1 MSTEN
6 IIALMDSGFPVGV
19 RFTQTGPASRTDQ
32 LFCELVQQAR
42 HGETIS
48 FSVQSCP
55 VGAYVLG
62 KDAPRP
68 DEYYFT
74 SGRYINKA
82 AAAQAA
88 DSLPRLDTRY
98 NFVELFPVKQD
109 QVNFDV
115 LLLFL
120 NPARAMRI
128 VQAMSYHNGQPLAFS
143 NSGTASVCGECTVT
157 PFNTKRLCLSIGCKG
172 SRKHSRYT
180 EDEMVVGIP
189 HILVN
194 DINEGLA
201 AIPWIF
207 D

>member
-1 MSTEN
+1 
-6 IIALMDSGFPVGV
+6 MDSGYPVGV
-19 RFTQTGPASRTDQ
+19 KFTQTGPAPKTDK

-42 HGETIS
+42 HSETIS
-48 FSVQSCP
+48 FSAQGCP

-62 KDAPRP
+62 RDSPQP
-68 DEYYFT
+68 DEYYFS

-88 DSLPRLDTRY
+88 GSLPHLDTQF
-98 NFVELFPVKQD
+98 NFVKLFPVKQD
-109 QVNFDV
+109 QVEFDV
-115 LLLFL
+115 MLMFL
-120 NPARAMRI
+120 NPARAMRL
-128 VQAMSYHNGQPLAFS
+128 VQAMSYHNGHPLVFS
-143 NSGTASVCGECTVT
+143 NSGTVSVCGECTVT
-157 PFNTKRLCLSIGCKG
+157 PYNTKRLCLSIGCKG

-180 EDEMVVGIP
+180 EDEMVIGIP

-201 AIPWIF
+201 SIPGIF

>member
-6 IIALMDSGFPVGV
+6 ITTLMDSGHPVGV
-19 RFTQTGPASRTDQ
+19 KFTQTGPISQTDK
-32 LFCELVQQAR
+32 LFCELVQQVR

-48 FSVQSCP
+48 FSAQGCP

-62 KDAPRP
+62 RDTSKPTD
-68 DEYYFT
+68 YYFS
-74 SGRYINKA
+74 SGRYISKA

-88 DSLPRLDTRY
+88 GSLPHPDTQY

-109 QVNFDV
+109 QIDFDV

-128 VQAMSYHNGQPLAFS
+128 VQAMSYHNGQPLVFN

-180 EDEMVVGIP
+180 EDEMIAGIP

-201 AIPWIF
+201 SIPGIF

>member
-1 MSTEN
+1 
-6 IIALMDSGFPVGV
+6 MDSGYPVGV
-19 RFTQTGPASRTDQ
+19 KFTQTGPASQTDK
-32 LFCELVQQAR
+32 LFCELIQQAR

-48 FSVQSCP
+48 FSAQGCP

-62 KDAPRP
+62 RDAPQP
-68 DEYYFT
+68 TDYYFS
-74 SGRYINKA
+74 SGRYISKA
-82 AAAQAA
+82 AATQAA
-88 DSLPRLDTRY
+88 GSLPCLDTRY

-109 QVNFDV
+109 QIDFDV

-120 NPARAMRI
+120 NPARAMRL
-128 VQAMSYHNGQPLAFS
+128 VQAMSYHNGHPLVFS

-180 EDEMVVGIP
+180 EDEMIVGIP
-189 HILVN
+189 HGLVN

-201 AIPWIF
+201 SIPGIF

>member
-1 MSTEN
+1 
-6 IIALMDSGFPVGV
+6 MDSGYPVGV
-19 RFTQTGPASRTDQ
+19 KFTQTGPESQTDK
-32 LFCELVQQAR
+32 LFCEIVQEAR

-48 FSVQSCP
+48 FSAQGCP

-62 KDAPRP
+62 RDTPRP
-68 DEYYFT
+68 TDYYSI

-88 DSLPRLDTRY
+88 GSLPRLDTRY

-109 QVNFDV
+109 KVDFDV
-115 LLLFL
+115 MLLFF
-120 NPARAMRI
+120 NPARAMRL
-128 VQAMSYHNGQPLAFS
+128 VQAMSYHNGQPLVFS
-143 NSGTASVCGECTVT
+143 NSGTASVCGECTVM

-180 EDEMVVGIP
+180 EYEMVAGIP
-189 HILVN
+189 HSLLN
-194 DINEGLA
+194 DINEGLDS
-201 AIPWIF
+201 IPGIF

>member
-6 IIALMDSGFPVGV
+6 ITALMDSGYPVGV
-19 RFTQTGPASRTDQ
+19 KFTQTGPASETDK

-48 FSVQSCP
+48 FSAQGCP

-62 KDAPRP
+62 RDNPKPTD
-68 DEYYFT
+68 YYFS

-88 DSLPRLDTRY
+88 GSLPCLDTQH
-98 NFVELFPVKQD
+98 NVVKLFPIKQD
-109 QVNFDV
+109 QVEFDV
-115 LLLFL
+115 MLMFL
-120 NPARAMRI
+120 NPARAMRL
-128 VQAMSYHNGQPLAFS
+128 VQAMSYHNGQPLVFS
-143 NSGTASVCGECTVT
+143 NSGTVSVCGECTVT

-180 EDEMVVGIP
+180 EDEMVIGIP
-189 HILVN
+189 RTLVN
-194 DINEGLA
+194 DINVGLA
-201 AIPWIF
+201 SIPGIF

>member
-1 MSTEN
+1 
-6 IIALMDSGFPVGV
+6 MDSGYPVGV
-19 RFTQTGPASRTDQ
+19 KFSKNGPASQTDR

-62 KDAPRP
+62 RDTKKPTD
-68 DEYYFT
+68 YYFS
-74 SGRYINKA
+74 SGRYISKA
-82 AAAQAA
+82 AADRAA
-88 DSLPRLDTRY
+88 GLLPQLDTQY
-98 NFVELFPVKQD
+98 KFVELFPVKQD
-109 QVNFDV
+109 QVVFDV

-120 NPARAMRI
+120 NPARAMRL
-128 VQAMSYHNGQPLAFS
+128 VQAMSYYNGQPLEFS

-157 PFNTKRLCLSIGCKG
+157 TFNTKSLCLSIGCKG

-180 EDEMVVGIP
+180 ENEMIAGIP

-201 AIPWIF
+201 FTPGIF
-207 D
+207 Y

>member
-6 IIALMDSGFPVGV
+6 ITALMDSGYPVGV
-19 RFTQTGPASRTDQ
+19 KFIQTGQASETDR

-42 HGETIS
+42 HGENIS
-48 FSVQSCP
+48 FSAQGCP

-62 KDAPRP
+62 RDAPRP
-68 DEYYFT
+68 DEYYFA

-82 AAAQAA
+82 AAARAA
-88 DSLPRLDTRY
+88 GSLPHLDTRY

-109 QVNFDV
+109 HIEFDV

-120 NPARAMRI
+120 NPARAMRL
-128 VQAMSYHNGQPLAFS
+128 VQAMTYHNGQPLVFS

-157 PFNTKRLCLSIGCKG
+157 PFNTNRLCLSIGCKG
-172 SRKHSRYT
+172 SRKHSKYT
-180 EDEMVVGIP
+180 EDKMVVGIP

-201 AIPWIF
+201 FIPGIF

>member
-6 IIALMDSGFPVGV
+6 ITALMDNGYPVGV
-19 RFTQTGPASRTDQ
+19 KFTRTGPASETDK

-48 FSVQSCP
+48 FSAQGCP

-62 KDAPRP
+62 RDTPRP
-68 DEYYFT
+68 TDYYFS
-74 SGRYINKA
+74 SGRYISKA

-88 DSLPRLDTRY
+88 SSLPHLDAQY

-109 QVNFDV
+109 QVEFDV

-120 NPARAMRI
+120 NPARAMRL
-128 VQAMSYHNGQPLAFS
+128 VQAMSYHNGQPLVFS
-143 NSGTASVCGECTVT
+143 NSGTVSVCGECTVT

-180 EDEMVVGIP
+180 EDEMVIGIP
-189 HILVN
+189 RILVN
-194 DINEGLA
+194 DINVGLA
-201 AIPWIF
+201 SIPGIF

>member
-1 MSTEN
+1 MSIEN
-6 IIALMDSGFPVGV
+6 IIALMDRGYPVGV
-19 RFTQTGPASRTDQ
+19 KFNQTGSASQTDR

-42 HGETIS
+42 YGETIS

-62 KDAPRP
+62 MDTTQPT
-68 DEYYFT
+68 DYYFS
-74 SGRYINKA
+74 SGRYISKVA
-82 AAAQAA
+82 ATRAVG
-88 DSLPRLDTRY
+88 SLSHLDILY
-98 NFVELFPVKQD
+98 NFVELFPVKED
-109 QVNFDV
+109 NVNFDV
-115 LLLFL
+115 MLLFL
-120 NPARAMRI
+120 NPARAMRL
-128 VQAMSYHNGQPLAFS
+128 VQAMSYHNGQPLVFS
-143 NSGTASVCGECTVT
+143 SSGTASVCGECTVT

-180 EDEMVVGIP
+180 EDEMIAGIP

-201 AIPWIF
+201 SIPGIF